1 MTGITQAD
9 AQAVADRQAIATNL
23 ARHSRGVDRNDLD
36 LLRSAYHPDAQV
48 SYGMF
53 DGPAADMAAY
63 LTGAMLGQPVTLH
76 RSGHMWI
83 EVDGDRARSESYVIA
98 YMASPGAAADGG
110 TVQRM
115 IGGRYLD
122 RHEKRDGS
130 WRIAHRTYV
139 MDWNSNRP
147 GTEPPP
153 GGSAAALA
161 GFAPRGGQLGSD
173 PGTALLA
180 AWKTRQSLPPKTRT
194 PDVQPD
200 ALDAVIAR
208 DAIHQLSVAYC
219 RGADRA
225 DAALI
230 RSVFHDDGSFVGA
243 GMSAGADDFA
253 AATANLVRT
262 ALKTSFHSIAN
273 EWVEVEGDH
282 AIGEIYV
289 IAFSRTHGGE
299 DGAAAQDNFI
309 GGRYLDRYERR
320 AGIWKIVER
329 VFVQDWMT
337 THPSTHSDDGMYEQ
351 LPTRGGFAPDDPVC
365 AFWAAGPAVGAAA

>member
-1 MTGITQAD
+1 MTSLKSLS
-9 AQAVADRQAIATNL
+9 AVADRQAIATNL
-23 ARHSRGVDRNDLD
+23 ARHSRGVDRNDLA
-36 LLRSAYHPDAQV
+36 LLRSAYHSDAQV

-63 LTGAMLGQPVTLH
+63 LTEAMLGQPVTLH
-76 RSGHMWI
+76 RTGHMWI
-83 EVDGDRARSESYVIA
+83 ETDGDRARSESYVIA
-98 YMASPGAAADGG
+98 YLSTQEADGG
-110 TVQRM
+110 QMQRL

-122 RHEKRDGS
+122 RHERRDGA

-153 GGSAAALA
+153 IGNASPLAA
-161 GFAPRGGQLGSD
+161 FAPRGGQLGRD
-173 PGTALLA
+173 PGTTLLA
-180 AWKTRQSLPPKTRT
+180 LWKTRQDQQTTERT
-194 PDVQPD
+194 PDMQPQD
-200 ALDAVIAR
+200 IDAVIAR

-230 RSVFHDDGSFVGA
+230 RSAFHDDGHFVGA
-243 GMSAGADDFA
+243 GMSGSADDFA

-273 EWVEVEGDH
+273 EWVEVKGDH

-289 IAFSRTHGGE
+289 IAFSRSNGGGE
-299 DGAAAQDNFI
+299 DGADQDNFI

-320 AGIWKIVER
+320 AGVWKIAER

-337 THPSTHSDDGMYEQ
+337 THPTTHQDDGMYEQ

-365 AFWAAGPAVGAAA
+365 AFWTA